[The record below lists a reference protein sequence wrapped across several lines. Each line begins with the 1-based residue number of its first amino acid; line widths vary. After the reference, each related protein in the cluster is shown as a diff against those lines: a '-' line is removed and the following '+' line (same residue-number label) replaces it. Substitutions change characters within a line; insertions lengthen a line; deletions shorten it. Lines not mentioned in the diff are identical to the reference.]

1 MYFRIVMTTWELLI
15 HILIEELG
23 GGKGGGGSGGGGGTT
38 SKSNGKSSPY
48 KGGGG
53 SSSYSSALLVTLSII
68 SIIGCGIWRCH
79 RIRRNS
85 KAELENNKMEF
96 GENYNHSRPSSAYA
110 SSTGIPIPSTSF
122 PAPIYG
128 DNYSPYNKVAPS
140 SKSFDSMDEIMPK
153 KKYKS

>member
-1 MYFRIVMTTWELLI
+1 MTLFFVRGAAR
-15 HILIEELG
+15 EELPVNPMESQVHTKVAAG
-23 GGKGGGGSGGGGGTT
+23 APHT
-38 SKSNGKSSPY
+38 P
-48 KGGGG
+48 
-53 SSSYSSALLVTLSII
+53 LLVTLSII

-96 GENYNHSRPSSAYA
+96 GENHNHSRPSSAYA

-140 SKSFDSMDEIMPK
+140 SKSFDSMDEIIPK